1 MEPNKQKRRRR
12 GPYKRFFN
20 DSLGKESLVT
30 VVSPCQQSVEGNLH
44 ETHTINMGD
53 CSAYFLESNKDVA
66 SQVTKS
72 PVNLL
77 FIYLKRNQFHLILT
91 INFFYLLLKIYIYVF
106 PEIFT

>member
-30 VVSPCQQSVEGNLH
+30 VVSPSQQSVEGNLH

-53 CSAYFLESNKDVA
+53 CSAYFLESNKDVS

-91 INFFYLLLKIYIYVF
+91 INFYLLLKIYIYVF